1 MGGWTRV
8 GTWRADGVSLNPS
21 GDMPGG
27 ELVQEIINWLGQLAL
42 WGSLASILCGAAVY
56 GLSQQAGNFAGATK
70 GKHLALA
77 GVIGSALTGLA
88 PFAINTIFEKAS

>member
-1 MGGWTRV
+1 MHAMVRL
-8 GTWRADGVSLNPS
+8 GTWLAADVRLDPS
-21 GDMPGG
+21 SDMPGG

-77 GVIGSALTGLA
+77 GVVGSALTGLA

>member
-1 MGGWTRV
+1 MQMMNVWLA
-8 GTWRADGVSLNPS
+8 ADVTLNPS
-21 GDMPGG
+21 SDMPGG
-27 ELVQEIINWLGQLAL
+27 ELVQEVINWLGQLAL

-56 GLSQQAGNFAGATK
+56 GLSQHAGNFAGATK

-77 GVIGSALTGLA
+77 GVVGSALTGLA